1 MFHPHLRR
9 PGIDSEDSIPPAY
22 VAWRAGTT
30 NRVVVLSVLKS
41 SVSDPV
47 CNFICLILVPMVE
60 RKRFVDEEG
69 GDAAVFAVVGVGD
82 GAAPTSRLS
91 KLRLRDPTPFR

>member
-1 MFHPHLRR
+1 
-9 PGIDSEDSIPPAY
+9 
-22 VAWRAGTT
+22 
-30 NRVVVLSVLKS
+30 
-41 SVSDPV
+41 
-47 CNFICLILVPMVE
+47 MVE

-69 GDAAVFAVVGVGD
+69 GDAAVFAVVGVGVGD